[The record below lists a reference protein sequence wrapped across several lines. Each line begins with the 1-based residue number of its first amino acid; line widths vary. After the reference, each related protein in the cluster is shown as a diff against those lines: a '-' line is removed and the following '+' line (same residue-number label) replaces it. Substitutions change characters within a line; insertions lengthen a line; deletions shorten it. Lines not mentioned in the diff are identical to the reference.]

1 MYTEVSGLGIAD
13 WSIAA
18 AMFRGGSPGGLLIGP
33 TQTVFETDLQTGMS
47 EQPGPRA
54 PAKWSRDLV
63 GGEPDSRS
71 AVIARFRRAAMTCG
85 PWPVRTCERSS
96 SKDTS
101 RTQCSWFSM
110 AQCPRIQRA
119 SRTGPVAAGS
129 GRRVRSCRRART
141 PGAARAS
148 VPPAPEPGRRV
159 GPSPRPEARPPTPA
173 ARPAET
179 WIRRIRTTNFRRR
192 TTGRGSLRLPGR
204 KVPRVGLSTRTYRCL
219 NLTVNVADGCVPQC
233 GTGAP
238 AQPTKIPSV
247 ASTDSECTK
256 QTAF

>member
-119 SRTGPVAAGS
+119 SRTGPWP
-129 GRRVRSCRRART
+129 RD
-141 PGAARAS
+141 PGAAYGLAVEREHPALLAHRYPRLRSPGGGLGHHPGLKRGLQRRPRAQRK
-148 VPPAPEPGRRV
+148 PG
-159 GPSPRPEARPPTPA
+159 S
-173 ARPAET
+173 AE
-179 WIRRIRTTNFRRR
+179 
-192 TTGRGSLRLPGR
+192 
-204 KVPRVGLSTRTYRCL
+204 
-219 NLTVNVADGCVPQC
+219 
-233 GTGAP
+233 
-238 AQPTKIPSV
+238 
-247 ASTDSECTK
+247 
-256 QTAF
+256 